1 MRKHWKNIMY
11 KLYLPQ
17 VPEARYLVLLLQT
30 NWRPEYQVA
39 LQQLD
44 YTQNENKIENKNEN
58 EDDKGMINK
67 PKKQILY
74 ELMAKC

>member
-1 MRKHWKNIMY
+1 MY
-11 KLYLPQ
+11 ILYLPQ

-44 YTQNENKIENKNEN
+44 YTQNVKKIGNKNEN
-58 EDDKGMINK
+58 EDDKEMINK

-74 ELMAKC
+74 VLITKC

>member
-1 MRKHWKNIMY
+1 MY

-44 YTQNENKIENKNEN
+44 YTQNVKKIGNKNEN
-58 EDDKGMINK
+58 EDDKEMINK

-74 ELMAKC
+74 ELITKC